1 MKNTPT
7 LREVGEHG
15 VIQEIIAAAP
25 SSLNGDDAAVLLPM
39 APNSRTV
46 ATTDMLVEGRHFRLD
61 WSTPYQVGMKA
72 ITQNYADIEAMGA
85 RPIGALMALGA
96 PLDTPVSVVREIA
109 EGIAKRTGDY
119 NTELVGGDVTQA
131 EKITVSV
138 TAIGALGGDREP
150 LALSAARAG
159 QKVVAHGK
167 IGWSAAGW
175 ALLER
180 FGTNLPASSLQPLV
194 DFHCSPVIDPGRGV
208 IARAT
213 GATAMTDNSDGLVHD
228 LTTIAKRSAVKIN
241 IFTDAVAPDE
251 LLVRAGELLD
261 HDPWDWVLAGGE
273 DHTLLGTTMKDAP
286 SGFRVIGEVTRRNGD
301 GVLTIDGQPARYS
314 TGWESFPSDSA
325 LNSVRSL
332 EEER

>member
-7 LREVGEHG
+7 LRDVGEHG

-25 SSLNGDDAAVLLPM
+25 SSLNGDDAAVLLPL

-46 ATTDMLVEGRHFRLD
+46 ATTDMLVEGRHFRRD

-109 EGIAKRTGDY
+109 EGIAQRTGEY

-138 TAIGALGGDREP
+138 TAIGALGGDRQP

-180 FGTNLPASSLQPLV
+180 YGRDIPDSELQPLV
-194 DFHCSPVIDPGRGV
+194 DFHCAPMLDPGRGV

-228 LTTIAKRSAVKIN
+228 LHTIARRSSVRIN
-241 IFTDAVAPDE
+241 IFADAVAPDE
-251 LLVRAGELLD
+251 LLVRAGNLLD

-286 SGFRVIGEVTRRNGD
+286 SGFRLIGEVTRGNGGDLVTVD
-301 GVLTIDGQPARYS
+301 GAPARYIS
-314 TGWESFPSDSA
+314 GWESFPEDA
-325 LNSVRSL
+325 
-332 EEER
+332 

>member
-7 LREVGEHG
+7 LREVGESG

-61 WSTPYQVGMKA
+61 WSSPYQVGLKA

-109 EGIAKRTGDY
+109 EGIAQRTGEY

-138 TAIGALGGDREP
+138 TAIGALGGDRQP
-150 LALSAARAG
+150 LALSAARDG

-180 FGTNLPASSLQPLV
+180 FGTQLPDPQLQPLV
-194 DFHCSPVIDPGRGV
+194 DFHCAPEIEPGRGV

-241 IFTDAVAPDE
+241 IFSEAIAPDE
-251 LLVRAGELLD
+251 LLQRAGDLLD

-286 SGFRVIGEVTRRNGD
+286 SGFRLIGDVHKSNGTD
-301 GVLTIDGQPARYS
+301 HLTIDGTPARYN
-314 TGWESFPSDSA
+314 TGWESFP
-325 LNSVRSL
+325 
-332 EEER
+332 EEN

>member
-7 LREVGEHG
+7 LRDVGEHG
-15 VIQEIIAAAP
+15 VIKEIIAAAP

-61 WSTPYQVGMKA
+61 WSSPFQVGMKA

-85 RPIGALMALGA
+85 RPLGALMALGA

-138 TAIGALGGDREP
+138 TAIGALGGDRQP
-150 LALSAARAG
+150 LALSSARAG
-159 QKVVAHGK
+159 QKLVAHGR
-167 IGWSAAGW
+167 IGWSGAGW

-180 FGTNLPASSLQPLV
+180 FGRELPDSAVQPLV
-194 DFHCSPVIDPGRGV
+194 DFHCAPEIDPGRGV
-208 IARAT
+208 IARAA
-213 GATAMTDNSDGLVHD
+213 GATAMTDNSDGLMHD
-228 LTTIAKRSAVKIN
+228 LMSIAKHSGVHIN
-241 IFTDAVAPDE
+241 VFADAIAPDE

-273 DHTLLGTTMKDAP
+273 DHTLLGTTLKDPP
-286 SGFRVIGEVTRRNGD
+286 SGFRVIGEVTRRNGADYVTVD
-301 GVLTIDGQPARYS
+301 GKPTPYS
-314 TGWESFPSDSA
+314 TGWESFPQG
-325 LNSVRSL
+325 L
-332 EEER
+332 

>member
-7 LREVGEHG
+7 LREVGESG

-61 WSTPYQVGMKA
+61 WSSPYQVGLKA

-109 EGIAKRTGDY
+109 EGIAQRTGEY

-138 TAIGALGGDREP
+138 TAIGALGGDRQP

-180 FGTNLPASSLQPLV
+180 FGTQLPDPQLQPLV
-194 DFHCSPVIDPGRGV
+194 DFHCAPEIEPGRGV

-228 LTTIAKRSAVKIN
+228 LTTIAKHSAVKIN
-241 IFTDAVAPDE
+241 IFSEAIAPDE
-251 LLVRAGELLD
+251 LLQRAGDLLD

-286 SGFRVIGEVTRRNGD
+286 SGFRLIGDVHKSNGTD
-301 GVLTIDGQPARYS
+301 HLTIDGTPARYN
-314 TGWESFPSDSA
+314 TGWESFP
-325 LNSVRSL
+325 
-332 EEER
+332 EEN

>member
-7 LREVGEHG
+7 LREVGESG

-61 WSTPYQVGMKA
+61 WSSPYQVGLKA

-96 PLDTPVSVVREIA
+96 PLDTPVSVAREIA
-109 EGIAKRTGDY
+109 EGIAQRTGEY

-138 TAIGALGGDREP
+138 TAIGALGGDRQP

-180 FGTNLPASSLQPLV
+180 FGTQLPDPQLQPLV
-194 DFHCSPVIDPGRGV
+194 DFHCAPEIEPGRGV

-241 IFTDAVAPDE
+241 IFSEAIAPDE
-251 LLVRAGELLD
+251 LLQRAGDLLD

-286 SGFRVIGEVTRRNGD
+286 SGFRLIGDVHKSNGTD
-301 GVLTIDGQPARYS
+301 HLTIDGTPARYN
-314 TGWESFPSDSA
+314 TGWESFP
-325 LNSVRSL
+325 
-332 EEER
+332 EEN

>member
-7 LREVGEHG
+7 LRDVGEHG

-25 SSLNGDDAAVLLPM
+25 SSLNGDDAAVLLPL

-46 ATTDMLVEGRHFRLD
+46 ATTDMLVEGRHFRRD

-109 EGIAKRTGDY
+109 EGIAQRTGEY

-138 TAIGALGGDREP
+138 TAIGALGGDRQP

-180 FGTNLPASSLQPLV
+180 YGRDIPDAELQPLV
-194 DFHCSPVIDPGRGV
+194 DFHCAPMLDPGRGV

-228 LTTIAKRSAVKIN
+228 LHTIARRSSVRIN
-241 IFTDAVAPDE
+241 IFADAVAPDE

-286 SGFRVIGEVTRRNGD
+286 SGFRLIGEVTRGNGGDLVTVD
-301 GVLTIDGQPARYS
+301 GAPARYIS
-314 TGWESFPSDSA
+314 GWESFP
-325 LNSVRSL
+325 
-332 EEER
+332 EEA

>member
-7 LREVGEHG
+7 LREVGESG

-61 WSTPYQVGMKA
+61 WSSPYQVGLKA

-109 EGIAKRTGDY
+109 EGIAQRTGEY

-138 TAIGALGGDREP
+138 TAIGALGGDRQP

-180 FGTNLPASSLQPLV
+180 FGTQLPDPQLQPLV
-194 DFHCSPVIDPGRGV
+194 DFHCAPEIEPGRGV

-241 IFTDAVAPDE
+241 IYSEAIAPDE
-251 LLVRAGELLD
+251 LLQRAGDLLD

-286 SGFRVIGEVTRRNGD
+286 SGFRLIGDVHKSNGTD
-301 GVLTIDGQPARYS
+301 HLTIDGTPARYN
-314 TGWESFPSDSA
+314 TGWESFP
-325 LNSVRSL
+325 
-332 EEER
+332 EEN

>member
-7 LREVGEHG
+7 LRDVGEHG

-25 SSLNGDDAAVLLPM
+25 SSLNGDDAAVLLPL

-46 ATTDMLVEGRHFRLD
+46 ATTDMLVEGRHFCRD

-109 EGIAKRTGDY
+109 EGIAQRTGEY

-138 TAIGALGGDREP
+138 TAIGALGGDRQP

-180 FGTNLPASSLQPLV
+180 FGRDIPDAELQPLV
-194 DFHCSPVIDPGRGV
+194 DFHCAPMLDPGRGV

-228 LTTIAKRSAVKIN
+228 LHTIARRSSVRIN
-241 IFTDAVAPDE
+241 IFADAVAPDE

-286 SGFRVIGEVTRRNGD
+286 SGFRLIGEVTRGNGGDLVTVD
-301 GVLTIDGQPARYS
+301 GAPARYIS
-314 TGWESFPSDSA
+314 GWESFP
-325 LNSVRSL
+325 
-332 EEER
+332 EEA

>member
-7 LREVGEHG
+7 LRDVGEHG

-25 SSLNGDDAAVLLPM
+25 SSLNGDDAAVLLPL

-46 ATTDMLVEGRHFRLD
+46 ATTDMLVEGRHFRRD

-109 EGIAKRTGDY
+109 EGIAQRTGEY

-138 TAIGALGGDREP
+138 TAIGALGGDRQP

-180 FGTNLPASSLQPLV
+180 FGRDIPDAQLQPLV
-194 DFHCSPVIDPGRGV
+194 DFHCAPMLDPGRGV

-228 LTTIAKRSAVKIN
+228 LHTIARRSSVRIN
-241 IFTDAVAPDE
+241 IFADAVAPDE
-251 LLVRAGELLD
+251 LLVHAGKLLD

-286 SGFRVIGEVTRRNGD
+286 SGFRLIGEVTRGNGGDLVTVD
-301 GVLTIDGQPARYS
+301 GAPARYIS
-314 TGWESFPSDSA
+314 GWESFPEDA
-325 LNSVRSL
+325 
-332 EEER
+332 

>member
-7 LREVGEHG
+7 LRDVGEHG
-15 VIQEIIAAAP
+15 VIKEIIAAAP

-61 WSTPYQVGMKA
+61 WSSPFQVGMKA

-85 RPIGALMALGA
+85 RPLGALMALGA

-138 TAIGALGGDREP
+138 TAIGALGGDRQP
-150 LALSAARAG
+150 LALSSARAG
-159 QKVVAHGK
+159 QKLVAHGR
-167 IGWSAAGW
+167 IGWSGAGW

-180 FGTNLPASSLQPLV
+180 FGRELPDSAVQPLV
-194 DFHCSPVIDPGRGV
+194 DFHCAPEIDPGRGV
-208 IARAT
+208 IARAA
-213 GATAMTDNSDGLVHD
+213 GATAMTDNSDGLMHD
-228 LTTIAKRSAVKIN
+228 LMSIAKHSGVHIN
-241 IFTDAVAPDE
+241 VFADAIAPDE

-273 DHTLLGTTMKDAP
+273 DHTLLGTTLKDPP
-286 SGFRVIGEVTRRNGD
+286 SGFRVIGEVTRRNGADYATVD
-301 GVLTIDGQPARYS
+301 GKPTPYS
-314 TGWESFPSDSA
+314 TGWESFPQG
-325 LNSVRSL
+325 L
-332 EEER
+332 

>member
-7 LREVGEHG
+7 LRDVGEHG

-25 SSLNGDDAAVLLPM
+25 SSLNGDDAAVLLPL

-46 ATTDMLVEGRHFRLD
+46 ATTDMLVEGRHFRRD

-109 EGIAKRTGDY
+109 EGIAQRTGEY

-138 TAIGALGGDREP
+138 TAIGALGGDRQP

-180 FGTNLPASSLQPLV
+180 YGRDIPDSELQPLV
-194 DFHCSPVIDPGRGV
+194 DFHCAPMLDPGRGV

-228 LTTIAKRSAVKIN
+228 LHTIARRSSVRIN
-241 IFTDAVAPDE
+241 IFADAVAPDE

-286 SGFRVIGEVTRRNGD
+286 SGFRLIGEVTRGNGGDLVTVD
-301 GVLTIDGQPARYS
+301 GAPARYIS
-314 TGWESFPSDSA
+314 GWESFP
-325 LNSVRSL
+325 
-332 EEER
+332 EEA

>member
-1 MKNTPT
+1 MKNTST
-7 LREVGEHG
+7 LREVGESG

-61 WSTPYQVGMKA
+61 WSSPYQVGLKA

-109 EGIAKRTGDY
+109 EGIAQRTGEY

-138 TAIGALGGDREP
+138 TAIGALGGDRQP

-180 FGTNLPASSLQPLV
+180 FGTQLPDPQLQPLV
-194 DFHCSPVIDPGRGV
+194 DFHCAPEIEPGRGV

-241 IFTDAVAPDE
+241 IYSEAIAPDE
-251 LLVRAGELLD
+251 LLQRAGDLLD

-286 SGFRVIGEVTRRNGD
+286 SGFRLIGDVHKSNGTD
-301 GVLTIDGQPARYS
+301 HLTIDGTPARYN
-314 TGWESFPSDSA
+314 TGWESFP
-325 LNSVRSL
+325 
-332 EEER
+332 EEN

>member
-7 LREVGEHG
+7 LRDVGEHG

-25 SSLNGDDAAVLLPM
+25 SSLNGDDAAVLLPL

-46 ATTDMLVEGRHFRLD
+46 ATTDMLVEGRHFRRD

-109 EGIAKRTGDY
+109 EGIAQRTGEY

-138 TAIGALGGDREP
+138 TAIGALGGDRQP

-180 FGTNLPASSLQPLV
+180 YGRDIPDAELQPLV
-194 DFHCSPVIDPGRGV
+194 DFHCAPVLDPGRGV

-228 LTTIAKRSAVKIN
+228 LHTIARRSSVRIN
-241 IFTDAVAPDE
+241 IFADAVAPDE
-251 LLVRAGELLD
+251 LLVRAGNLLD

-286 SGFRVIGEVTRRNGD
+286 SGFRLIGEVTRGNGGDLVTVD
-301 GVLTIDGQPARYS
+301 GAPARYIS
-314 TGWESFPSDSA
+314 GWESFP
-325 LNSVRSL
+325 
-332 EEER
+332 EEA

>member
-7 LREVGEHG
+7 LRDVGEHG

-25 SSLNGDDAAVLLPM
+25 SSLNGDDAAVLLPL

-46 ATTDMLVEGRHFRLD
+46 ATTDMLVEGRHFRRD

-109 EGIAKRTGDY
+109 EGIAQRTGEY

-138 TAIGALGGDREP
+138 TAIGALGGDRQP

-180 FGTNLPASSLQPLV
+180 YGRDIPDAELQPLV
-194 DFHCSPVIDPGRGV
+194 DFHCAPMLDPGRGV

-228 LTTIAKRSAVKIN
+228 LHTIARRSSVRIN
-241 IFTDAVAPDE
+241 IFADAVAPDE

-286 SGFRVIGEVTRRNGD
+286 SGFRLIGEVTRGNGGDLVTVD
-301 GVLTIDGQPARYS
+301 GAPARYIS
-314 TGWESFPSDSA
+314 GWESFPEDA
-325 LNSVRSL
+325 
-332 EEER
+332 

>member
-7 LREVGEHG
+7 LREVGESG

-61 WSTPYQVGMKA
+61 WSSPYQVGLKA

-96 PLDTPVSVVREIA
+96 PLDTPVSVAREIA
-109 EGIAKRTGDY
+109 EGIAQRTGEY

-138 TAIGALGGDREP
+138 TAIGALGGDRQP

-180 FGTNLPASSLQPLV
+180 FGTQLPDPQLQPLV
-194 DFHCSPVIDPGRGV
+194 DFHCAPEIEPGRGV

-228 LTTIAKRSAVKIN
+228 LTTIAKRSAVRIN
-241 IFTDAVAPDE
+241 IYSEAIAPDE
-251 LLVRAGELLD
+251 LLKRAGDLLD

-286 SGFRVIGEVTRRNGD
+286 SGFRLIGDVHKSNGTD
-301 GVLTIDGQPARYS
+301 HLTIDGTPARYN
-314 TGWESFPSDSA
+314 TGWESFP
-325 LNSVRSL
+325 
-332 EEER
+332 EEN

>member
-7 LREVGEHG
+7 LREVGESG

-61 WSTPYQVGMKA
+61 WSSPYQVGLKA

-109 EGIAKRTGDY
+109 EGIAQRTGEY

-138 TAIGALGGDREP
+138 TAIGALGGDRQP

-180 FGTNLPASSLQPLV
+180 FGTQLPDPQLQPLV
-194 DFHCSPVIDPGRGV
+194 DFHCAPEIEPGRGV

-241 IFTDAVAPDE
+241 IYSEAIAPDA
-251 LLVRAGELLD
+251 LLQRAGDLLD

-286 SGFRVIGEVTRRNGD
+286 SGFRLIGDVHKSNGTD
-301 GVLTIDGQPARYS
+301 HLTIDGTPARYN
-314 TGWESFPSDSA
+314 TGWESFP
-325 LNSVRSL
+325 
-332 EEER
+332 EEN

>member
-7 LREVGEHG
+7 LREVGESG

-61 WSTPYQVGMKA
+61 WSSPYQVGLKA

-109 EGIAKRTGDY
+109 EGIAQRTGEY

-138 TAIGALGGDREP
+138 TAIGALGGDRQP

-180 FGTNLPASSLQPLV
+180 FGTQLPDPQLQPLV
-194 DFHCSPVIDPGRGV
+194 DFHCAPEIEPGRGV

-228 LTTIAKRSAVKIN
+228 LTTIAKRSAVRIN
-241 IFTDAVAPDE
+241 IYSEAIAPDE
-251 LLVRAGELLD
+251 LLKRAGDLLD

-286 SGFRVIGEVTRRNGD
+286 SGFRLIGDVHKSNGTD
-301 GVLTIDGQPARYS
+301 HLTIDGTPARYN
-314 TGWESFPSDSA
+314 TGWESFP
-325 LNSVRSL
+325 
-332 EEER
+332 EEN